1 MAITDGLGQAF
12 YYGGYDLSGD
22 TGSAD
27 DIGGGLVGTQDVTA
41 INQSAY
47 RRIGLLRDGRIS
59 WGAFFNK
66 AAGQAHERLGA
77 LPTADRHLMWATG
90 AAIGDPVACLVGK
103 QINYDF
109 TRPQD
114 GSLTIAVNAQGNAY
128 GLEWCDLLTAG
139 KRTDTSA
146 TSGTAAEFGY
156 DGEDFLLLPGASGDY
171 ASTPD
176 AAALDIVGDL
186 DLRVRVALNDW
197 TPAAESTLIAKYT
210 ATGNQ
215 RSYALAV
222 TTAGAL
228 IFRWSED
235 GTAEKTETSSANLGA
250 LAAGATTWVRA
261 TLDADVG
268 GTDAAVN
275 FYTSDD
281 GVTWTALGVQQ
292 LNGATTSIFASTAVL
307 ELGGQT
313 LGTVNRLA
321 GKIFRAQV
329 LSGIAGSSVA
339 APVASAASNS
349 VTDATP
355 RTWTVNGAAKLS
367 SHTMHGA
374 QAYLQVFSFAGT
386 DVTVKLQ
393 HSADNGVA
401 DAFADITGGGFTQIT
416 AGPAV
421 QRIEIAAGTEIKRYV
436 RAVTVTT
443 GGFTSLVF
451 AAAVNVNVTAVTF

>member
-1 MAITDGLGQAF
+1 MAKQSGLGDGLIVDGTN
-12 YYGGYDLSGD
+12 LSGD
-22 TGSAD
+22 TGSLGR
-27 DIGGGLVGTQDVTA
+27 IGGGPNPLVVTGIDKGA
-41 INQSAY
+41 FE
-47 RRIGLLRDGRIS
+47 RIGGQRDGGIEWSS
-59 WGAFFNK
+59 WFNP
-66 AAGQAHERLGA
+66 ASGQAHAKLSSLPLINRMITYQRGTTLGKPA
-77 LPTADRHLMWATG
+77 
-90 AAIGDPVACLVGK
+90 ACLVGK
-103 QINYDF
+103 QINYDP
-109 TRPQD
+109 TRGDD
-114 GSLTIAVNAQGNAY
+114 GAMTIAVQSLSNGY
-128 GLEWCDLLTAG
+128 GIEWGEQVTPG
-139 KRTDTSA
+139 VRTDTGA
-146 TSGTAAEFGY
+146 ASGDGVEFGY
-156 DGEDFLLLPGASGDY
+156 DGEDYLALPGASGDY

-176 AAALDIVGDL
+176 AAALDITGDI

-235 GTAEKTETSSANLGA
+235 GTAEKTETSSANLGG

-268 GTDAAVN
+268 GTDANVT

-281 GVTWTALGVQQ
+281 GVTWTQLGAVQPV
-292 LNGATTSIFASTAVL
+292 GATTSIFVSTAVL

-329 LSGIAGSSVA
+329 LNSIGGTSVA
-339 APVASAASNS
+339 APIASAATDT

-355 RTWTVNGAAKLS
+355 RTWTVNGNAYVS
-367 SHTMHGA
+367 SRTRYGL
-374 QAYLQVFSFAGT
+374 QAYLQVLSFTGT

-393 HSADNGVA
+393 SSADDGATDTYA
-401 DAFADITGGGFTQIT
+401 DVTGGGFTQIT
-416 AGPAV
+416 AGPTSE
-421 QRIEIAAGTEIKRYV
+421 RIATSSALEIERYLRV
-436 RAVTVTT
+436 VTT
-443 GGFTSLVF
+443 SVGGFSELSFVVVV
-451 AAAVNVNVTAVTF
+451 AVNLTETEF